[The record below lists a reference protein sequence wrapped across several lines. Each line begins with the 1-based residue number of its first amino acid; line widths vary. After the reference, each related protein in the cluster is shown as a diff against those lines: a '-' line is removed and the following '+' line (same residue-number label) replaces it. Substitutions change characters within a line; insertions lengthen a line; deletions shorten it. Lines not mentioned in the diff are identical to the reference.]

1 MNLRIA
7 QKLNG
12 ELLRDKNKPARS
24 CPQESSI
31 CTDVHTSVPHAVR
44 GLLSDLCQKS
54 ANNNRV
60 IRLPAIA
67 SAQARRAGAF
77 RAAKPVPTNSNLC
90 ELRGPAVNCRG
101 GGT

>member
-1 MNLRIA
+1 MRMNLGIT

-24 CPQESSI
+24 CHQESPI

-44 GLLSDLCQKS
+44 GLLCDPPLKGTD
-54 ANNNRV
+54 NIRV

-67 SAQARRAGAF
+67 SAQAGRAGAF
-77 RAAKPVPTNSNLC
+77 RAAEPVPKNSNLC
-90 ELRGPAVNCRG
+90 ELRGLCG
-101 GGT
+101 EL

>member
-31 CTDVHTSVPHAVR
+31 CTDVHTSIPHAVR
-44 GLLSDLCQKS
+44 GLLSDQFQPHS
-54 ANNNRV
+54 MNIHV
-60 IRLPAIA
+60 IR
-67 SAQARRAGAF
+67 AF
-77 RAAKPVPTNSNLC
+77 GEAKPVPKNSNLC
-90 ELRGPAVNCRG
+90 VLRGLRG
-101 GGT
+101 EL